1 MHVTLRDITPAN
13 WQQCINLRLPPRQ
26 SDLLASNLYSL
37 AEAYVE
43 PQLQPRAIYAGNR
56 MIGFVMYEY
65 DPDDG
70 CYWIPRFMIDI
81 RYQGQGYGKAAIQ
94 AVLDE
99 LHAQRPDTPV
109 MLSITPDNEV
119 ARNLYLSLGFEDTGR
134 HKKGEDILR
143 LG

>member
-1 MHVTLRDITPAN
+1 MHVTLHDITPAN
-13 WQQCINLRLPPRQ
+13 WQECINLRLPPRQ

-65 DPDDG
+65 DADDG

-99 LHAQRPDTPV
+99 LHDQRPDTPV
-109 MLSITPDNEV
+109 LLSITPDNEV